1 VSTPDSNQRD
11 QDWVQR
17 TRELLDQH
25 AEQLDPIRVRQLI
38 QARQR
43 ALLSMRR
50 PPVVRWAFGLSA
62 AAASLLLVAWLIRAP
77 EPSIEP
83 LAGIETPIH
92 ETITPIERALSL
104 PDADLELIADPDE
117 YALLQD
123 LEFYAWL
130 EDAEHGG

>member
-1 VSTPDSNQRD
+1 VSTPDSNQSD
-11 QDWVQR
+11 QEWVQR
-17 TRELLDQH
+17 TRELLDHH
-25 AEQLDPIRVRQLI
+25 AEQLDPVHARHLI

-43 ALLSMRR
+43 ALLSVRRR
-50 PPVVRWAFGLSA
+50 PLGRWAIGLSA
-62 AAASLLLVAWLIRAP
+62 AAASLLLLLSLNRTP
-77 EPSIEP
+77 ENPVEP
-83 LAGIETPIH
+83 LTGIEAPTQ
-92 ETITPIERALSL
+92 EAVSPIERALTL